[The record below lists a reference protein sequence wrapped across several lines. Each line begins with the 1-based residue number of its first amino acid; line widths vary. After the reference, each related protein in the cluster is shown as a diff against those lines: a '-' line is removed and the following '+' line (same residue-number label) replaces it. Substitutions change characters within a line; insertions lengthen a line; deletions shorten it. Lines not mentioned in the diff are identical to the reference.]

1 MSAACTR
8 RSFTESLALMAL
20 APTFGIRPDAMV
32 TPYAPSVAD
41 VAESAAAAGAM
52 PGALAKALARVVR
65 AQYSA
70 RLSPSDMTAITEQ
83 IQSSLDRAAKI
94 RKIDLANGDEPDFVY
109 SALPRPAE
117 SH

>member
-20 APTFGIRPDAMV
+20 APTLGIRPDAMV

-41 VAESAAAAGAM
+41 VVESAAAAPA

-65 AQYSA
+65 AQYGV
-70 RLSPSDMTAITEQ
+70 RLSLSDMTAITEQ
-83 IQSSLDRAAKI
+83 IQSSLDRAAQI
-94 RKIDLANGDEPDFVY
+94 RKIDVANGDEPDFVY

-117 SH
+117 SR